1 MTFRHS
7 IARST
12 VASVLLLAY
21 LLMSM
26 AGATHDASHA
36 HGGSA
41 KARTFHAAGLHL
53 PAPQGK
59 QGGQR
64 ASVDPGDGFC
74 FFCAHSTVVLRAEG
88 VEVPLRTNV
97 YRSYPPTCFRSHH
110 VLPPTLAVLSLRA
123 PPAVV

>member
-12 VASVLLLAY
+12 VASVLLIAY

-26 AGATHDASHA
+26 AGAMHDASHA
-36 HGGSA
+36 HGGSVT
-41 KARTFHAAGLHL
+41 ARTLRTAGIGT
-53 PAPQGK
+53 PAPHGK
-59 QGGQR
+59 ECGR
-64 ASVDPGDGFC
+64 HATVNPGDGFC
-74 FFCAHSTVVLRAEG
+74 FFCAHSTVVLRSEG
-88 VEVPLRTNV
+88 LNVPFRTTV
-97 YRSYPPTCFRSHH
+97 YRSYPPTWFRSHH